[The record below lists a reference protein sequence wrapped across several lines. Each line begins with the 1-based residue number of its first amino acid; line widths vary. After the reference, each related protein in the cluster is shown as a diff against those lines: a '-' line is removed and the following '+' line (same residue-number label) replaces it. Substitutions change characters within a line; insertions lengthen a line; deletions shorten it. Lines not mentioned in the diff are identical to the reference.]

1 MFMSDLRETL
11 LKSFGQL
18 REENDC
24 GLPDSEGR
32 FEGKKILLAEDNEL
46 NREIAIEVLGEYGF
60 SIDVAENGAE
70 ALDKVSASEP
80 GDYDLVLMD
89 IQMPV
94 MDGFIS
100 KPIDMN
106 DLTNAVGTVL
116 LS

>member
-1 MFMSDLRETL
+1 M
-11 LKSFGQL
+11 
-18 REENDC
+18 
-24 GLPDSEGR
+24 
-32 FEGKKILLAEDNEL
+32 
-46 NREIAIEVLGEYGF
+46 
-60 SIDVAENGAE
+60 AENGAE

-100 KPIDMN
+100 KSIDMN
-106 DLTNAVGTVL
+106 DLMNAVGTLL

>member
-1 MFMSDLRETL
+1 MSDLREML

-18 REENDC
+18 REETDC
-24 GLPDSEGR
+24 GLPDSKGR

-60 SIDVAENGAE
+60 SIDVAENGEE

-106 DLTNAVGTVL
+106 DLMNAVGTLL